1 MFMVSIILT
10 SNDIISIVYHLKLT
24 IFVKK
29 KISYSLWQ
37 PPTLNDYLTTYMSG
51 QTTELHRSCFK
62 SSRGSYWLVKEL
74 LFLGTQI
81 CVYRG
86 REPALRGTQICVYR
100 G

>member
-51 QTTELHRSCFK
+51 QTEAALSPAVAATGLLKSCCF
-62 SSRGSYWLVKEL
+62 
-74 LFLGTQI
+74 
-81 CVYRG
+81 
-86 REPALRGTQICVYR
+86 
-100 G
+100 

>member
-29 KISYSLWQ
+29 KISYYLWQ

-51 QTTELHRSCFK
+51 QTT
-62 SSRGSYWLVKEL
+62 
-74 LFLGTQI
+74 
-81 CVYRG
+81 
-86 REPALRGTQICVYR
+86 
-100 G
+100 